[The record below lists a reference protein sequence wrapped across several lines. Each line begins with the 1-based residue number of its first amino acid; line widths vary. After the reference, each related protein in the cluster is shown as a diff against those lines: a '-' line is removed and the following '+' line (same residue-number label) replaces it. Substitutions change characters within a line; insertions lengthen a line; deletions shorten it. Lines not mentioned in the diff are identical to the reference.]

1 MVMMKS
7 RGLRYLRRTQEV
19 TVAKAGMGMRRARDY
34 LHTLSKLLTPCKSMR
49 YSCRTILVA
58 ALHRI
63 SKLLRK
69 SSGWTNQFQTQSRWS
84 GWLRKTTIIQILM
97 SQIPIT
103 ISLWTRKR
111 LWTYSRSLRQVRVSD
126 IHQRPKTRP
135 EATCLRSMT
144 FSTRYQR

>member
-34 LHTLSKLLTPCKSMR
+34 LHTQSKLLIPYKSMR

-58 ALHRI
+58 ALLRI

-69 SSGWTNQFQTQSRWS
+69 SSG
-84 GWLRKTTIIQILM
+84 
-97 SQIPIT
+97 
-103 ISLWTRKR
+103 
-111 LWTYSRSLRQVRVSD
+111 
-126 IHQRPKTRP
+126 
-135 EATCLRSMT
+135 
-144 FSTRYQR
+144 